1 MDINFSS
8 SNFSV
13 SYYHS
18 QAIPQIVLI
27 NSTKTFMVL
36 SITITSLTFSDI
48 QVVLKDS
55 FPEHTDITTIPIQ
68 NLDKLCM
75 EKIPSCPEKFFLCQP
90 SHPGMFQHL
99 EIWGSKQLTKC
110 KFFYSLLL
118 VYHFVPLCSGRKV
131 HCSFY

>member
-1 MDINFSS
+1 
-8 SNFSV
+8 
-13 SYYHS
+13 
-18 QAIPQIVLI
+18 
-27 NSTKTFMVL
+27 MVL

-75 EKIPSCPEKFFLCQP
+75 EKISSCPEKFFLCQP

-99 EIWGSKQLTKC
+99 EIWGSKQLTNVS
-110 KFFYSLLL
+110 FFIAYYWFTILC
-118 VYHFVPLCSGRKV
+118 HFVVDGRSTALFTDDKL
-131 HCSFY
+131 